1 MKPGAVFLAPAPTVD
16 LVFGPDAVQTVA
28 ERCRLI
34 APYVDVSD
42 ADAVLASLADAEI
55 VLSSWGM
62 PVMTP
67 EVLRAAP
74 QLRMIIYGAGTVKGF
89 VSSEVF
95 RRSITVTS
103 AAAANGRVVAEYVV
117 ALMTMC
123 LKDAWRFVRD
133 PDSTIPY
140 FAREKA
146 LPGADGFGST
156 TVGIVSAS
164 AVGRAVIDLLAS
176 YPCDVLLYDPYVSNE
191 EAASMGVRLVELDD
205 VFRLAHIVSLH
216 APDLPELRGLV
227 DARRLSLLRDGAWFI
242 NTARGALVDEAALVR
257 ELAGGRIGAC
267 LDVTDPEPPAP
278 SNPLLSMPN
287 VVVTPH
293 IAGAIGRDCR
303 RLGALCMEE
312 LDRYLR
318 GEPPLYAIRER
329 DLAVRA

>member
-1 MKPGAVFLAPAPTVD
+1 MKPAAVFLADAATVD
-16 LVFGPDAVQTVA
+16 LVFGPNAVDAVTN
-28 ERCRLI
+28 RCRLI
-34 APYVDVSD
+34 APHVDVTD
-42 ADAVLASLADAEI
+42 PDAVCAALAEAEI

-74 QLRMIIYGAGTVKGF
+74 QLRIIIYGAGSVKGF
-89 VSSEVF
+89 VTSEVF

-133 PDSTIPY
+133 PASTIRY
-140 FAREKA
+140 FAREES
-146 LPGADGFGST
+146 LTGAGGFASA
-156 TVGIVSAS
+156 TVGIISAS

-205 VFRLAHIVSLH
+205 LFRQAHIVSLH

-227 DARRLSLLRDGAWFI
+227 DARRLSMLRDGACFI
-242 NTARGALVDEAALVR
+242 NTARGALVDEAALAR
-257 ELAGGRIGAC
+257 ELAGGRISAC

-278 SNPLLSMPN
+278 SNPLLTMPN

-293 IAGAIGRDCR
+293 IAGAIGNDCR
-303 RLGALCMEE
+303 RLGVLCVDE

-318 GEPPLYAIRER
+318 GEPPLHAIRES

>member
-1 MKPGAVFLAPAPTVD
+1 MKPAAVFLADAATVD
-16 LVFGPDAVQTVA
+16 LVFGPEAVATVA

-34 APYVDVSD
+34 APHVDVTD
-42 ADAVLASLADAEI
+42 PDAVLAALADAEI

-62 PVMTP
+62 PAMTP
-67 EVLRAAP
+67 EILRAAP
-74 QLRMIIYGAGTVKGF
+74 QLRIIAYGAGSVKGF
-89 VSSEVF
+89 VTREVF

-133 PDSTIPY
+133 PAGTIPY
-140 FAREKA
+140 FAREVA
-146 LPGADGFGST
+146 WRGPGGFAST

-164 AVGRAVIDLLAS
+164 AVGRAVVELLAT
-176 YPCDVLLYDPYVSNE
+176 YPCDVVLYDPYVSSD
-191 EAASMGVRLVELDD
+191 EAEAMGVRLVELDEL
-205 VFRLAHIVSLH
+205 FARSQIVSLH

-242 NTARGALVDEAALVR
+242 NTARGALVDEPALAR
-257 ELAGGRIGAC
+257 ELDGGRINAC
-267 LDVTDPEPPAP
+267 LDVTDPEPPAS
-278 SNPLLSMPN
+278 SNPLLRMPN

-293 IAGAIGRDCR
+293 IAGAIGHDCR
-303 RLGALCMEE
+303 RLGALCMDE

-318 GEPPLYAIRER
+318 GVPPLHAIRES

>member
-1 MKPGAVFLAPAPTVD
+1 VKPAAVFLADASTVD
-16 LVFGPDAVQTVA
+16 LVYGPDAVATVA

-34 APYVDVSD
+34 APHVDVLD
-42 ADAVLASLADAEI
+42 QDAVRAALGEAEI

-62 PVMTP
+62 PAMTP

-74 QLRMIIYGAGTVKGF
+74 QLRIIIYGAGSIKGF
-89 VSSEVF
+89 VTDEVF

-133 PDSTIPY
+133 PVSTIPY
-140 FAREKA
+140 FARETA
-146 LPGADGFGST
+146 LNGHGGFAST

-164 AVGRAVIDLLAS
+164 AVGRAVIALLAS
-176 YPCDVLLYDPYVSNE
+176 YPCDVLLYDPYVSSD
-191 EAASMGVRLVELDD
+191 EAEAMGVRLAELDD
-205 VFRLAHIVSLH
+205 LFRRAHIVSLH

-227 DARRLSLLRDGAWFI
+227 DARRLSLMRDGAWFI
-242 NTARGALVDEAALVR
+242 NTARGALVDESALAR
-257 ELAGGRIGAC
+257 ELAAGRIGAC
-267 LDVTDPEPPAP
+267 LDVTNPEPPAE
-278 SNPLLSMPN
+278 SNPLLAMPN

-293 IAGAIGRDCR
+293 IAGAIGHDCR
-303 RLGALCMEE
+303 RLGALCMAE

-318 GEPPLYAIRER
+318 GEPPLHAIGEG